1 LNKLVTPKVPKSFI
15 HFKSKSEEERYM
27 RIVNLIEQLENDT
40 HDTFVKNLVSTHRAE
55 ALERSIPPALSL
67 LKEELNQD
75 EHVVTYEEDSQKR

>member
-1 LNKLVTPKVPKSFI
+1 
-15 HFKSKSEEERYM
+15 M

-75 EHVVTYEEDSQKR
+75 EHVVTYEEDSHKR